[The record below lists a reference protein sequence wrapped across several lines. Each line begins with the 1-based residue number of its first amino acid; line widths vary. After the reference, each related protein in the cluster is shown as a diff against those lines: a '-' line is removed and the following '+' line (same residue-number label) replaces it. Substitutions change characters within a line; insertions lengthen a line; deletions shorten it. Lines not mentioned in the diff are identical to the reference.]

1 MNFNGTNGSFPDSGL
16 IQANDGNFYGVAYH
30 GGTQGGGVL
39 FRMTPDGIFTVLHNF
54 TGGSDGAK
62 PQARLMQA
70 SDGNLYGANIGGGKN
85 GDGVLFRATLA
96 GDVVPLHNFIWR
108 PEGSAI
114 CVASAHQRQT
124 LWRYLQW
131 RHIPGVGVF
140 YSLDV
145 GLPPFVT
152 YLPTYGR
159 PGALVQILGQGF
171 TAASEV
177 SFNGTPAASPVV
189 VYPTYLRVIVPSGA
203 TTGPITVTTATG
215 TLTSNK
221 VFIVHP

>member
-1 MNFNGTNGSFPDSGL
+1 M
-16 IQANDGNFYGVAYH
+16 
-30 GGTQGGGVL
+30 
-39 FRMTPDGIFTVLHNF
+39 
-54 TGGSDGAK
+54 
-62 PQARLMQA
+62 
-70 SDGNLYGANIGGGKN
+70 
-85 GDGVLFRATLA
+85 LFRATLG
-96 GDVVPLHNFIWR
+96 GDVVPLHHFA
-108 PEGSAI
+108 PATGTAPLSALLQHTNGKLYGGTSQGGTVRI
-114 CVASAHQRQT
+114 GQT
-124 LWRYLQW
+124 AL
-131 RHIPGVGVF
+131 GVF
-140 YSLDV
+140 YSLDA

-171 TAASEV
+171 TAESVV
-177 SFNGTPAASPVV
+177 SFNGTPAISPVV